1 MKRQELIRLMTEKAQ
16 SVQTIVAN
24 IRSLDEAFKYSAELT
39 QQQGGETLACLGF
52 ADMTNL
58 RQVCDMQKIRL
69 LDSPMRNHLN
79 QIHTALTAADWG
91 IAETGTLVADSTS
104 EDMRIA
110 TMLAETHV
118 AVIPASK
125 IFPDA
130 MSLQKELSELQK
142 DSPRYLAF
150 ISGASRTADIERVMT
165 IGVHGPQA
173 LHILILED

>member
-1 MKRQELIRLMTEKAQ
+1 MKKHELIRLMTEKAQ
-16 SVQTIVAN
+16 GVQTVVAN
-24 IRSLDEAFKYSAELT
+24 IKNFDDAFRYSAELT
-39 QQQGGETLACLGF
+39 QKQGGETLACLGF
-52 ADMTNL
+52 ADTANL
-58 RQVCDMQKIRL
+58 RQVCDMQNLRL
-69 LDSPMRNHLN
+69 LDSPLRNHLN
-79 QIHTALTAADWG
+79 QIHTALTSADWG

-118 AVIPASK
+118 AVVPASK
-125 IFPDA
+125 IYPDA
-130 MSLQKELSELQK
+130 LSLQKELSGLQK

-150 ISGASRTADIERVMT
+150 ISGASRTADIERILT